1 MESGDHQDQSEAE
14 MYRLVTRQQVLYAHY
29 REYKEL
35 ADELIELARARGLT
49 VPRLFAPTVGVG
61 NEVIWEKEYPDLA
74 AFERDNDA
82 FHSDTEIMERWRRLW
97 GLVVQGSVHDELLQE
112 APRIE

>member
-1 MESGDHQDQSEAE
+1 

-35 ADELIELARARGLT
+35 ADELIELVRSRGLP
-49 VPRLFAPTVGVG
+49 VPRLFAPTVGTG
-61 NEVIWEKEYPDLA
+61 NEVIWETEYPDLA
-74 AFERDNDA
+74 TFERENNA
-82 FHSDTEIMERWRRLW
+82 FHSDAEIMERWRRLW
-97 GLVVQGSVHDELLQE
+97 GLVVQGSVHDELLQA